1 MLKLTKVVFRKDD
14 LEWALDLLKQKRLK
28 SETGNDKALVYK
40 EDCEGSSEHLVKIR
54 T

>member
-1 MLKLTKVVFRKDD
+1 MLKLTKVIFRKDD

-28 SETGNDKALVYK
+28 SETGNDKALVHK